1 MRRSKF
7 YNMRLPERSAR
18 EGEANDAAD
27 IEDLTYDLGIIDAE
41 MERQRLEDVRLEKDK
56 ATKLE
61 MSQHKSAA
69 VLDHPDGSVTDAKLG
84 QRTVL
89 TTSGTLQTLLTAIG
103 NAIKAIS
110 GADTWNGTP
119 ATTLKDAKTHMG
131 DAVKHITAQERE
143 IWNAAAT
150 DRHSHTNKSVLDS
163 ITAAMVTAW
172 NTVSS
177 KLPLAGGTLTGF
189 LTLHAAPATD
199 MHAATKKYVDDKMAA
214 SGSGDMTKAVYD
226 PGGREL
232 PYIPKQDVDAL
243 AWGGDFG
250 ASGTPVSIAYAGAQR
265 IASITAYGENAQGGT
280 TETPVALT
288 GVENVFV
295 GGRNLLPK
303 ATKTQ
308 TIYGVTFTPNPDGS
322 VSVSGTCA
330 GGIATYNYADNLI
343 PISPNQVVCLSGA
356 SQLVKVVI
364 NEKTP
369 SGAFVRNVLVDRGQG
384 ISGTLTKQK
393 EENILYDTLQVQI
406 GDTPN
411 LTIYPMLNLG
421 NTAMPYEPYQGSVT
435 QLPIPRPLHEV
446 GDVRDICCTRVK
458 SVYDKR
464 IVIDQNSDIF
474 PSGDVSVV
482 GTSRRFNIELPDLPA
497 TPYDVLG
504 AVACD
509 KLPRRTAGGSSG
521 GTYGRD
527 ELGISVQNDS
537 NSHSINFRVPGCKTL
552 EEIKSW
558 LTDNPL
564 TVYYQSTSYNGANG
578 LDICLTEYQNGSIEL
593 DGTESN
599 LQFFSEY
606 QTLAIKG
613 ITTSGDPSQANAYGV
628 CISSH
633 FALVPPGT
641 STTLDK
647 VVYGQPKYNQ
657 IIIHDTSWNS
667 LETAKA
673 YLAAQKA
680 AGTPVQV
687 AYQLATPETYATD
700 PLDIDNAAGPLT
712 VMTGGEVEVRMTEL
726 VGSRSPEIVAKMDK
740 ATYDAD
746 GDGVVD
752 RAGSV
757 DGGTY

>member
-7 YNMRLPERSAR
+7 YNMRLPERGAR

-89 TTSGTLQTLLTAIG
+89 TTSGPLQILLTAIG
-103 NAIKAIS
+103 NAVKAIS
-110 GADTWNGTP
+110 GASTWNGTP
-119 ATTLKDAKTHMG
+119 ATTLKDAKTHMD

-143 IWNAAAT
+143 GWNAAAT
-150 DRHSHTNKSVLDS
+150 DRHSHTNKSVLDG

-250 ASGTPVSIAYAGAQR
+250 ASGAPVSIAYAGANR

-280 TETPVALT
+280 TEAPVALT
-288 GVENVFV
+288 GVDSVFV

-393 EENILYDTLQVQI
+393 EENILYATLQVQI

-435 QLPIPRPLHEV
+435 PLPIPRPLRRV
-446 GDVRDICCTRVK
+446 GDVQDVCRTRVK

-464 IVIDQNSDIF
+464 IVLDGAEDWKMGSAVGDGAPYIFCDLLNDHYQAFLIISSRF
-474 PSGDVSVV
+474 PS
-482 GTSRRFNIELPDLPA
+482 TNILASNKNQGIGCWDRSLYLRYDSLFTNVEEL
-497 TPYDVLG
+497 
-504 AVACD
+504 
-509 KLPRRTAGGSSG
+509 K
-521 GTYGRD
+521 TY
-527 ELGISVQNDS
+527 LSA
-537 NSHSINFRVPGCKTL
+537 H
-552 EEIKSW
+552 
-558 LTDNPL
+558 PL
-564 TVYYQSTSYNGANG
+564 TVYYQSTAYDGTNG
-578 LDICLTEYQNGSIEL
+578 LDVCLMKYQTGFVEL
-593 DGTESN
+593 DGTEDVVFDTYGN
-599 LQFFSEY
+599 TQKRIRFDLDRNAIARYALKFSHGNPGD
-606 QTLAIKG
+606 TPTVTGG
-613 ITTSGDPSQANAYGV
+613 ISASFNRDVLNR
-628 CISSH
+628 
-633 FALVPPGT
+633 L
-641 STTLDK
+641 
-647 VVYGQPKYNQ
+647 Q
-657 IIIHDTSWNS
+657 IIGIADTWTA
-667 LETAKA
+667 LGVTDTATAKTW
-673 YLAAQKA
+673 LAAQKE
-680 AGTPVQV
+680 AGTPVQI
-687 AYQLATPETYATD
+687 AYQLATPEVYATD
-700 PLDIDNAAGPLT
+700 PVDFDNAAGPLT
-712 VMTGGEVEVRMTEL
+712 VMTGGELEVRMTEL
-726 VGSRSPEIVAKMDK
+726 VGSR
-740 ATYDAD
+740 TYDAD

-752 RAGSV
+752 RANSV

>member
-7 YNMRLPERSAR
+7 YNMRLPERGAR

-250 ASGTPVSIAYAGAQR
+250 ASGTPVSIAYAGANR
-265 IASITAYGENAQGGT
+265 IEIGRASCRE
-280 TETPVALT
+280 
-288 GVENVFV
+288 
-295 GGRNLLPK
+295 
-303 ATKTQ
+303 
-308 TIYGVTFTPNPDGS
+308 
-322 VSVSGTCA
+322 
-330 GGIATYNYADNLI
+330 
-343 PISPNQVVCLSGA
+343 
-356 SQLVKVVI
+356 
-364 NEKTP
+364 
-369 SGAFVRNVLVDRGQG
+369 
-384 ISGTLTKQK
+384 
-393 EENILYDTLQVQI
+393 
-406 GDTPN
+406 
-411 LTIYPMLNLG
+411 
-421 NTAMPYEPYQGSVT
+421 
-435 QLPIPRPLHEV
+435 
-446 GDVRDICCTRVK
+446 RV
-458 SVYDKR
+458 
-464 IVIDQNSDIF
+464 
-474 PSGDVSVV
+474 
-482 GTSRRFNIELPDLPA
+482 
-497 TPYDVLG
+497 
-504 AVACD
+504 
-509 KLPRRTAGGSSG
+509 
-521 GTYGRD
+521 
-527 ELGISVQNDS
+527 
-537 NSHSINFRVPGCKTL
+537 
-552 EEIKSW
+552 
-558 LTDNPL
+558 
-564 TVYYQSTSYNGANG
+564 
-578 LDICLTEYQNGSIEL
+578 
-593 DGTESN
+593 
-599 LQFFSEY
+599 
-606 QTLAIKG
+606 
-613 ITTSGDPSQANAYGV
+613 
-628 CISSH
+628 
-633 FALVPPGT
+633 
-641 STTLDK
+641 
-647 VVYGQPKYNQ
+647 
-657 IIIHDTSWNS
+657 
-667 LETAKA
+667 
-673 YLAAQKA
+673 
-680 AGTPVQV
+680 
-687 AYQLATPETYATD
+687 
-700 PLDIDNAAGPLT
+700 
-712 VMTGGEVEVRMTEL
+712 
-726 VGSRSPEIVAKMDK
+726 
-740 ATYDAD
+740 
-746 GDGVVD
+746 
-752 RAGSV
+752 
-757 DGGTY
+757 

>member
-7 YNMRLPERSAR
+7 YNMRLPERGAR

-250 ASGTPVSIAYAGAQR
+250 ASGTPVSIAYAGTNR

-280 TETPVALT
+280 TEAPVALT
-288 GVENVFV
+288 G
-295 GGRNLLPK
+295 
-303 ATKTQ
+303 
-308 TIYGVTFTPNPDGS
+308 
-322 VSVSGTCA
+322 
-330 GGIATYNYADNLI
+330 
-343 PISPNQVVCLSGA
+343 IS
-356 SQLVKVVI
+356 
-364 NEKTP
+364 
-369 SGAFVRNVLVDRGQG
+369 
-384 ISGTLTKQK
+384 
-393 EENILYDTLQVQI
+393 
-406 GDTPN
+406 
-411 LTIYPMLNLG
+411 
-421 NTAMPYEPYQGSVT
+421 SVT
-435 QLPIPRPLHEV
+435 VNDDVTELPIPRPLHKV
-446 GDVRDICCTRVK
+446 GDVRDVCRTRVK

-464 IVIDQNSDIF
+464 
-474 PSGDVSVV
+474 VV
-482 GTSRRFNIELPDLPA
+482 LD
-497 TPYDVLG
+497 
-504 AVACD
+504 
-509 KLPRRTAGGSSG
+509 GSENWIARNN
-521 GTYGRD
+521 T
-527 ELGISVQNDS
+527 
-537 NSHSINFRVPGCKTL
+537 SHSFSVGLSVRSLKGLSDSYYSMRVNDIDVINGVYLLKTSSITITDL
-552 EEIKSW
+552 AYSTVEEFKAHLSEH
-558 LTDNPL
+558 PL
-564 TVYYQSTSYNGANG
+564 TVYYQSAAYNGTNG
-578 LDICLTEYQNGSIEL
+578 LDVCLTEYQTGYIESYA
-593 DGTESN
+593 DES
-599 LQFFSEY
+599 
-606 QTLAIKG
+606 
-613 ITTSGDPSQANAYGV
+613 ITTAW
-628 CISSH
+628 ISSTG
-633 FALVPPGT
+633 AL
-641 STTLDK
+641 ST
-647 VVYGQPKYNQ
+647 GA
-657 IIIHDTSWNS
+657 
-667 LETAKA
+667 E
-673 YLAAQKA
+673 
-680 AGTPVQV
+680 V
-687 AYQLATPETYATD
+687 AYVLSSPETYATD
-700 PLDIDNAAGPLT
+700 PVDFDNAAGPLT
-712 VMTGGEVEVRMTEL
+712 VMTGGEVVVRMTEL
-726 VGSRSPEIVAKMDK
+726 VGSRSPELTAKMDK